1 MLVKFLPSSGAASE
15 HLKQNRNNSINSIC
29 IFLPRDFNAHA
40 KNNRWEKGGSLHD
53 KKSLEYQEK
62 SNIRNIEY
70 TSLLT
75 RGANRA
81 NALPISQK
89 KCPPTPTGKNPN
101 NAKYVSFGLFWMLR
115 SPRVIKP
122 SPGVTVGGNERKKTR
137 ERLGNFFYTFTLVLV
152 FSDREPW
159 ITKIPLE
166 SCVLYKSSRKLTSVR
181 ILKGENF

>member
-1 MLVKFLPSSGAASE
+1 MGQLPSTWNKIEIIRLTLFAFSYQGTLMPMRRTTDE
-15 HLKQNRNNSINSIC
+15 K
-29 IFLPRDFNAHA
+29 
-40 KNNRWEKGGSLHD
+40 KGGSLHD

-89 KCPPTPTGKNPN
+89 KCPPHPLEKNPN

-137 ERLGNFFYTFTLVLV
+137 ERAGQFFLHVHSCTRLL
-152 FSDREPW
+152 RPW
-159 ITKIPLE
+159 AL
-166 SCVLYKSSRKLTSVR
+166 
-181 ILKGENF
+181 NH